1 MAKILVIDDEPSIL
15 IMIKKMLEREG
26 HLVDTAANGRVGTEL
41 FEKNNHDLIIT
52 DIIMPQKEG
61 LEIIL
66 ELRKKHPKL
75 KIVAISG
82 GGRIGPEGYL
92 PSAKLFGADMVFQKP
107 LIKNEFVEAISKLLS
122 EA

>member
-26 HLVDTAANGRVGTEL
+26 HLVDTAANGR
-41 FEKNNHDLIIT
+41 

-107 LIKNEFVEAISKLLS
+107 LVKNEFVEAISKLLS

>member
-107 LIKNEFVEAISKLLS
+107 LVKNEFVEAISKLLS

>member
-1 MAKILVIDDEPSIL
+1 MARILIIDDEPSIL

-26 HLVDTAANGRVGTEL
+26 HQVDTAENGREGTEL
-41 FEKNNHDLIIT
+41 FEINKHDLIIT

-66 ELRKKHPKL
+66 DLRKRHPKL

-107 LIKNEFVEAISKLLS
+107 LIKNDFIEAITRLLS
-122 EA
+122 ND